1 MSELSVLRGM
11 PSSYMPSAAT
21 GQSRSRLQ
29 GSSLGEGLVLQIPC
43 GSASV
48 VSLGTVRRLNDVKQ
62 PLVSNELSVLRGMPS
77 SRVHTPLLTKV
88 VAASTRV
95 SGVLQCAERDAQ
107 LACACLA
114 GFLIFHGTT
123 VRRLYRDR
131 GLTQRLICY
140 VRRLGSLGP
149 VFPHATTQPAV

>member
-1 MSELSVLRGM
+1 MYV
-11 PSSYMPSAAT
+11 PSAAT
-21 GQSRSRLQ
+21 PNAKPPAQH
-29 GSSLGEGLVLQIPC
+29 
-43 GSASV
+43 AA
-48 VSLGTVRRLNDVKQ
+48 
-62 PLVSNELSVLRGMPS
+62 
-77 SRVHTPLLTKV
+77 TPK
-88 VAASTRV
+88 AKPYETRV